1 MRKQKIQNPLKLLRT
16 MMQVNSFLI
25 PKKYRKEL
33 LLVLGLETITNQSWL
48 LATIIWSQVLDLL
61 TGKNIGASIDI
72 LVYLIIGYQGVTV
85 LRNFINSRKNII
97 ENKMRAEMS
106 QYVDTLLVKKHIEWK
121 NSTKKILNLE
131 N

>member
-61 TGKNIGASIDI
+61 TGK
-72 LVYLIIGYQGVTV
+72 T
-85 LRNFINSRKNII
+85 
-97 ENKMRAEMS
+97 
-106 QYVDTLLVKKHIEWK
+106 
-121 NSTKKILNLE
+121 
-131 N
+131 